1 MVAQCI
7 SELDILFNPPD
18 PLFKGAIRA
27 YGLSIAAMPSLPAS
41 FGPAS
46 DDALVTLWTVLLR
59 LPSPEKVYVTAEALT
74 GVRGNNGF
82 C

>member
-1 MVAQCI
+1 MEIRRKLAPGVR
-7 SELDILFNPPD
+7 SNPPD

-27 YGLSIAAMPSLPAS
+27 YGLSIAARLPLPAS

-46 DDALVTLWTVLLR
+46 DDALGSHAIHTLRPPRICCRKYTDPAGR
-59 LPSPEKVYVTAEALT
+59 LMTT
-74 GVRGNNGF
+74 